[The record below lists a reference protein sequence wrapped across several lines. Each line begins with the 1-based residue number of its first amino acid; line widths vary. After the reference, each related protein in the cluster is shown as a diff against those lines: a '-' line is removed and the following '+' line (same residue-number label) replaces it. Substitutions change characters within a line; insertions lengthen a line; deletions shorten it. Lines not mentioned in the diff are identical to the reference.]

1 MRFRFLSVLI
11 IGIGLL
17 FSISSVCTATNAIPY
32 LSVDSSSYQPGETM
46 EISVFYTDMLESQ
59 AYIEIIWEETSNIIS
74 RTTISQEQFLLPAPL
89 VPGHYIIRL
98 VYGTDN
104 YSAYF
109 TVASGAT
116 AEIVPELQGQVKE
129 DDSGMVLGIL
139 LQWAGL
145 DDHACYIKKSTAHG
159 EEIIYGPIYGSS
171 WIDVQIESNG
181 TYTYTIDGQT
191 VTSNPVVIDISGFVP
206 TEYDK
211 NKNLGSI
218 VLQINNPYMVVNGIS
233 GQIDPQNISVVPT
246 VTQGRVLL
254 PIRSI
259 VEEIGGTVE
268 WNGSE
273 QTVTISAWQNTVK
286 IPLYNKTVYVNGESR
301 TFDVP
306 ARAENGR
313 TLVPI
318 RHLDWLGCE
327 VEWLPETQSV
337 LVNYRLPQ

>member
-17 FSISSVCTATNAIPY
+17 FPISSVCTATNVIPY

-46 EISVFYTDMLESQ
+46 AISVFHTDMLDGQ
-59 AYIEIIWEETSNIIS
+59 AFIEIVWEENSNVIF
-74 RTTISQEQFLLPAPL
+74 RTTIAQEQFSLSAPL

-98 VYGTDN
+98 VCGTDN
-104 YSAYF
+104 YSAFF
-109 TVASGAT
+109 TVTSDAAAG
-116 AEIVPELQGQVKE
+116 IVPKLQGQVKE
-129 DDSGMVLGIL
+129 DDSGLTLGIL
-139 LQWAGL
+139 LQWTGL
-145 DDHACYIKKSTAHG
+145 DDQACYIKKSTARG
-159 EEIIYGPIYGSS
+159 EEVIYGPIYGSS

-181 TYTYTIDGQT
+181 TYTYTVEGQSA
-191 VTSNPVVIDISGFVP
+191 TSNSVVIDIAGFVP

-218 VLQINNPYMVVNGIS
+218 VLLLNNPYMVVNGVS
-233 GQIDPQNISVVPT
+233 RQIDPQNISVVPT

-273 QTVTISAWQNTVK
+273 QTVTISAWQNTVE
-286 IPLYNKTVYVNGESR
+286 IPLYSENVYVNGEIR
-301 TFDVP
+301 TFKVP

-337 LVNYRLPQ
+337 LIHYRLPR

>member
-1 MRFRFLSVLI
+1 MFH
-11 IGIGLL
+11 
-17 FSISSVCTATNAIPY
+17 
-32 LSVDSSSYQPGETM
+32 
-46 EISVFYTDMLESQ
+46 TDMPESQ

-171 WIDVQIESNG
+171 LCLI
-181 TYTYTIDGQT
+181 
-191 VTSNPVVIDISGFVP
+191 
-206 TEYDK
+206 
-211 NKNLGSI
+211 L
-218 VLQINNPYMVVNGIS
+218 
-233 GQIDPQNISVVPT
+233 
-246 VTQGRVLL
+246 
-254 PIRSI
+254 
-259 VEEIGGTVE
+259 
-268 WNGSE
+268 
-273 QTVTISAWQNTVK
+273 
-286 IPLYNKTVYVNGESR
+286 IPK
-301 TFDVP
+301 
-306 ARAENGR
+306 
-313 TLVPI
+313 
-318 RHLDWLGCE
+318 
-327 VEWLPETQSV
+327 
-337 LVNYRLPQ
+337 